1 LLRQTRAAEQSAAL
15 FLLFSQYFFLNF
27 FGISIS
33 RARFLDRAVVGVLA
47 KTVRE
52 IGLRE
57 ALSILQGELIE
68 RIVLSVRV
76 RLPFLTSVA
85 CRATLSGARD
95 VGIPGWRQS
104 DTRQDPNLPGRKP
117 VHVNGIE

>member
-1 LLRQTRAAEQSAAL
+1 LLRQTGSGGAIRRS
-15 FLLFSQYFFLNF
+15 FFTFFSVLFSYFFR
-27 FGISIS
+27 IRIS
-33 RARFLDRAVVGVLA
+33 RARFLDPTGAGVLA